1 MERPLISSWVVGLI
15 ALVFIVPVAMMV
27 SMAWL
32 SDGPGGSGF
41 STEGV
46 REILSTLRLSELLV
60 ITGRALA
67 VAGAATSIGFLI
79 SYMLFHAGTDR
90 FQTFFLTLMT
100 LPFLANEA
108 VRVFSWQYI
117 LAENG
122 AVNTLLSW
130 VTGVEVHLFNS
141 TNSANVLV
149 VMILNCIPFGVFI
162 SFASLKTVPA
172 IYWRVSDDLN
182 LSAKCK
188 FLKIALPLSRLAL
201 YASFVITFFI
211 AFSLSS
217 EVNFLGGDSKI
228 SLRNLVL
235 SLMSASKFQ
244 GIFTLGGLMTL
255 VIVVLIVAFRRVR
268 NNRMLAIS

>member
-1 MERPLISSWVVGLI
+1 MNRPLISSWIVGLV
-15 ALVFIVPVAMMV
+15 ALVFILPVAVMM

-32 SDGPGGSGF
+32 SSSGPGACGF

-46 REILSTLRLSELLV
+46 REILSTLRLNELMV
-60 ITGRALA
+60 ITARALA
-67 VAGAATSIGFLI
+67 VAIAATAIGFLI
-79 SYMLFHAGTDR
+79 AYLLFRSGTDR

-117 LAENG
+117 LSENG
-122 AVNTLLSW
+122 AINTLLSW
-130 VTGVEVHLFNS
+130 VSGSQVLLFNS
-141 TNSANVLV
+141 TNSANVVV

-162 SFASLKTVPA
+162 SIASLKTVPA
-172 IYWRVSDDLN
+172 IYWRVCDDLN
-182 LSAKCK
+182 LSAKSK
-188 FLKIALPLSRLAL
+188 FLKIALPLSRVAL
-201 YASFVITFFI
+201 YASFVVTFFI

-217 EVNFLGGDSKI
+217 EVNFLGGDSKV

-244 GIFTLGGLMTL
+244 SIFTLGGLMTI

-268 NNRMLAIS
+268 NDRIISV